1 MDFNRPEF
9 LFVFLPLFLCLF
21 LLVNVS
27 HKKWLILLASALFY
41 YLYQKEYFL
50 LILVIGIFNYLV
62 IVLLG
67 RIEHKQALRRLVFWF
82 AILSNISLLLFF
94 KLASTQSTAL
104 INLFTST
111 GVLKLFLTRPFPLG
125 LSFITFSVVSCLI
138 DSYNSRETA
147 PKGLFSYFQYL
158 LFFPKVVV
166 GPIVRFT
173 AFEAQLTRLPFSWE
187 RFAKGSKR
195 FIIGITKKVAIAD
208 QLAVIVNAGFALEK
222 PAFPTSIAWTL
233 LIAFALQIY
242 YDFSGYIDM
251 GIGIAQIIGFDLPE
265 NFNLPYLSKS
275 VTEFWRRWH
284 ITLATWFRN
293 YVFYPLE
300 FKRRKSKFL
309 RIETNTMIV
318 FLLTGLWHGVTL
330 NFIIWGL
337 VQGFAI
343 VFENSR
349 FGQWIKKLPEFAQH
363 IYFIGM
369 VLFGWVFFRSPTV
382 EYALRF
388 FKRLIIVDQNIQM
401 YPYSVSQPLPIINN
415 SIYLIMVVGIIGLF
429 PFTKLITS
437 SFLSK
442 IRDSGIGQY
451 AIDIGYIALLILA
464 IALGVS
470 QNFVPSIYGKF

>member
-9 LFVFLPLFLCLF
+9 LFVFFPLFTCLF
-21 LLVNVS
+21 FLVKAVY
-27 HKKWLILLASALFY
+27 KKWLILFASAIFY
-41 YLYQKEYFL
+41 FLYQKEYFP
-50 LILVIGIFNYLV
+50 LILFIGIINYLV
-62 IVLLG
+62 IVLLRG
-67 RIEHKQALRRLVFWF
+67 IEHRQKIRRFIFWVSIF
-82 AILSNISLLLFF
+82 FNIGLLLFF
-94 KLASTQSTAL
+94 KLASTQSVPL
-104 INLFTST
+104 INLLTT
-111 GVLKLFLTRPFPLG
+111 IGVSKIFVTRPFPVG

-138 DSYNSRETA
+138 DSYNSKEIA
-147 PKGLFSYFQYL
+147 PKNLFTYFEYL
-158 LFFPKVVV
+158 VFFPKVVV
-166 GPIVRFT
+166 GPIMRFS
-173 AFEAQLTRLPFSWE
+173 AFEAQSKRLSLSWE

-195 FIIGITKKVAIAD
+195 FIIGISKKVAIAD

-233 LIAFALQIY
+233 IIAFALQIY

-265 NFNLPYLSKS
+265 NFNFPYLSKS
-275 VTEFWRRWH
+275 VTDFWRRWH

-300 FKRRKSKFL
+300 FKRRKSTFL
-309 RIETNTMIV
+309 RIETNTIIV

-330 NFIIWGL
+330 NFILWGL
-337 VQGFAI
+337 VQGFAL

-363 IYFIGM
+363 IYFVGL
-369 VLFGWVFFRSPTV
+369 VLFGWVFFRSPTI

-388 FKRLIIVDQNIQM
+388 FKRLIVVDQTVQM
-401 YPYSVSQPLPIINN
+401 YPYSVSEPLPIINN

-429 PFTKLITS
+429 PFTKVMRSPI
-437 SFLSK
+437 LSR
-442 IRDSGIGQY
+442 ISNSGIGKF
-451 AIDIGYIALLILA
+451 ATDIGFIALLILTIA
-464 IALGVS
+464 IGVS